1 VETTTATASSKYQV
15 HIEPGWQLRNDFT
28 FKKYDNNGNGYTW
41 AQINNGTFALGTP
54 NLQVTSL
61 LPDAATPNKW
71 GWAGIEYVNDSLTAT
86 SWYTSAGL
94 NEYGKASFTL
104 PASSKYKL
112 TLNPGPGRYGTS
124 TSCFLQT
131 DASSVVSKISG
142 QCASGESTTATA
154 MSFTLARGN
163 VIGKIQA
170 ADGTGIAGAVI
181 YANIDGASNEDAQ
194 VVSCSTSTGDYG
206 LILKPGL
213 TYKIKVF
220 PVNKS
225 GITYRDN
232 LDVPALAVPSS
243 GSTTLN
249 VTLTS

>member
-1 VETTTATASSKYQV
+1 
-15 HIEPGWQLRNDFT
+15 
-28 FKKYDNNGNGYTW
+28 
-41 AQINNGTFALGTP
+41 
-54 NLQVTSL
+54 
-61 LPDAATPNKW
+61 
-71 GWAGIEYVNDSLTAT
+71 
-86 SWYTSAGL
+86 
-94 NEYGKASFTL
+94 
-104 PASSKYKL
+104 
-112 TLNPGPGRYGTS
+112 
-124 TSCFLQT
+124 
-131 DASSVVSKISG
+131 
-142 QCASGESTTATA
+142 